1 MAQMD
6 KVTQQNAANAEESA
20 SASEELSA
28 QAEQMNGIV
37 GELMAMVGGINRS
50 KSIGSASRATKSRKL
65 SSSDNAFHQIAGDS
79 SKSSK
84 TAVKATAANVIPL
97 DSNDDFSDFNA

>member
-28 QAEQMNGIV
+28 QAEQMNEV
-37 GELMAMVGGINRS
+37 VVQLAVLVGGS
-50 KSIGSASRATKSRKL
+50 ATAAKSGKTTQPKTQL
-65 SSSDNAFHQIAGDS
+65 SHSDQTFHQIAGGTTNRV
-79 SKSSK
+79 
-84 TAVKATAANVIPL
+84 TAKVAAAKAIPL
-97 DSNDDFSDFNA
+97 DDDSGFDEFNS